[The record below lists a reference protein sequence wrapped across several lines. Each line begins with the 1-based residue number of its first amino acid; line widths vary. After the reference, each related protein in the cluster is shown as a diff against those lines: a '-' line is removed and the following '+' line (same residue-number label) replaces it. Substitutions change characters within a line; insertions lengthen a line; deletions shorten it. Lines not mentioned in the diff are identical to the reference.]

1 MKKLLLGLAVLLCII
16 LKSSGTVEAQQW
28 NSAYEYYSKCGNSA
42 NFVGTTK
49 NNGYIY
55 FGTRGNCSK
64 AQIKYKTIGWKIK
77 LQSLSGQHLQ
87 TLYFKLGGNY
97 LRLRNTQTVAGYE
110 YDLYSISLYSLKQR
124 MNKSVLNSLNKGECL
139 LIMDACMVVVKKGEK
154 SGSID
159 DYGKSSG
166 YVYTTYN
173 GIVKAAQWSDNAKI
187 ALKSY
192 FAKSVN
198 GLFLDITTK
207 KTAGIKSVSGKGKYC
222 YGTYV
227 TISATVK
234 PGYQFKK
241 WECDK
246 GYSKIRHSFFVN
258 KSQNWTAY
266 ATPKQL
272 TIKLYRNANQKDK
285 NKKSIKVSY
294 PGKGECLRPGNWKKP
309 GYHLSG
315 WAWARNS
322 KNAVYKPGHRISAK
336 WIAANASPVKL
347 YGVWKSNQYTIQ
359 FKGKLV
365 KDISPIKVSYE
376 DSMLLPENGEFLGWS
391 LQPGSDSEVLY
402 KASQQIMIKEIV
414 KKAGLTNT
422 EEGVITLYAIW
433 ESVPVVDAE
442 DQYYS
447 LDFAKMGKISEMEIA
462 HRASA
467 YDVKDGTIPYG
478 KSSMDKSKSGNE
490 ISDQKGKEARQE
502 STSFYILDY
511 DSRKFTSLEKEA
523 QIPITFQATNSMGKT
538 ARRQIMVHI
547 VDSTIKTE
555 YNIVNLRFISNKYF
569 ITNEGDFVNEK
580 AGGLLE
586 NSCWKKLDDYY
597 SILKN
602 ILNIS

>member
-1 MKKLLLGLAVLLCII
+1 MRKLLFGLAVVCCII

-28 NSAYEYYSKCGNSA
+28 SSAYEYYTKCGNSA

-55 FGTRGNCSK
+55 FGTRGNCSN
-64 AQIKYKTIGWKIK
+64 AQIKYKTIGWRIN
-77 LQSLSGQHLQ
+77 LQSTSGEQLQ

-97 LRLRNTQTVAGYE
+97 LTLRNTQNVAGYE

-124 MNKSVLNSLNKGECL
+124 MNRSVLNSLNKGECV
-139 LIMDACMVVVKKGEK
+139 LIMDACMVVVRNGKK

-166 YVYTTYN
+166 YVYTSYS
-173 GIVKAAQWSDNAKI
+173 GIVKAAQWSENAQV

-192 FAKSVN
+192 FGKSVK

-227 TISATVK
+227 TIAAAVK

-246 GYSKIRHSFFVN
+246 SYSKIKHSFFVN

-285 NKKSIKVSY
+285 TKRNMKVCY
-294 PGKGECLRPGNWKKP
+294 PGKGECLIPGNWKKP

-322 KNAVYKPGHRISAK
+322 KNAVYKLGHRISAK
-336 WIAANASPVKL
+336 WIAANASPTSL
-347 YGVWKSNQYTIQ
+347 YGVWKSNRYTIQ

-365 KDISPIKVSYE
+365 KDILPVTAGYE
-376 DSMLLPENGEFLGWS
+376 DSLRLPENGEFIGWS

-402 KASQQIMIKEIV
+402 KASQQIKIKEIV

-422 EEGVITLYAIW
+422 DEGVIRLYAIW
-433 ESVPVVDAE
+433 DRVPVIDAE

-447 LDFAKMGKISEMEIA
+447 LDLAKAGAITEVEIA

-478 KSSMDKSKSGNE
+478 KSSQENSSFRDTSPGQVGE
-490 ISDQKGKEARQE
+490 EAKKV
-502 STSFYILDY
+502 TASFYISDY
-511 DSRKFTSLEKEA
+511 DSQKFTFLEKEA
-523 QIPITFQATNSMGKT
+523 QILITFQAINSMGNT
-538 ARRQIMVHI
+538 TTRQIIVHI

-555 YNIVNLRFISNKYF
+555 YDIVNLRFISNKYF
-569 ITNEGDFVNEK
+569 IQDDGDFVNEK
-580 AGGLLE
+580 AGGLLQ
-586 NSCWKKLDDYY
+586 NSCWKKLNDYY
-597 SILKN
+597 SILNN